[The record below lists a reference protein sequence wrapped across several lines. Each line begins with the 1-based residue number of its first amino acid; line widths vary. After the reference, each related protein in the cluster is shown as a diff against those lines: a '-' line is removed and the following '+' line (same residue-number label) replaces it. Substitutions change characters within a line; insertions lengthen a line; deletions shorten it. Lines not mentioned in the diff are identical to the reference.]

1 MKKKLFPLRTA
12 VTLAMLTALAVV
24 LDRFVPVV
32 FTDSIKVTLTFVPAV
47 IAAILYGP
55 AGGATVWGLA
65 DLIGAI
71 LFPRGAYF
79 PGFTVT
85 AALKGACFGW
95 FLYRKD
101 PKFLLHI
108 LPSSFIANFVI
119 GLAVDTLWIS
129 IISGSKTYWGF
140 FVSRIPAFAALF
152 IMNLVLIPVLI
163 RLCGI
168 LKKHVRL

>member
-47 IAAILYGP
+47 IAAIMYGP

-71 LFPRGAYF
+71 LFPRG
-79 PGFTVT
+79 

-152 IMNLVLIPVLI
+152 NMNLVLIPVLQ

-168 LKKHVRL
+168 LRKHVRL